1 MRVAVNLLAVT
12 VAALALDVSA
22 SLAKD
27 YGQSGQTFAIVEPDL
42 LSTIEGRLQGLAA
55 SGAIDRANA
64 GFARAAEQRIR
75 RPAPV
80 AGVTR
85 ALVDRTW
92 LYDPAITVDHDV
104 RDQKGNLIA
113 ARGQRINPL
122 DFVTVRQ
129 SLVFIDGDDPA
140 EVSWAM
146 ASYTDLNAKIIMVSG
161 SPIEAMTERRRRF
174 YFDQQGRLTAKFGI
188 AHTPAV
194 VVQSGKVMRVSEHVL
209 KAGRGG

>member
-1 MRVAVNLLAVT
+1 MRVAVNLVAVT
-12 VAALALDVSA
+12 IAALALDVSA

-27 YGQSGQTFAIVEPDL
+27 YGQSGQSFAIVEPDL

-85 ALVDRTW
+85 ALADRTW
-92 LYDPAITVDHDV
+92 LYDPTISVDHDV

-140 EVSWAM
+140 ELGWAT
-146 ASYTDLNAKIIMVSG
+146 ATYTDLNAKIIMVSG
-161 SPIEAMTERRRRF
+161 SPIEVMTKRRRRF
-174 YFDQQGRLTAKFGI
+174 YFDQEGRLTAKFGI

-194 VVQSGKVMRVSEHVL
+194 VVQAGQVMKVSEHVL